1 MAGAPYRR
9 QPELPGS
16 FNLHCFSYF
25 EPGEGHLFTAMNHI
39 KIDKRVRLLAG
50 IAQEAAK
57 AAGKPAAL
65 DITAIRHY
73 PVREPASGK
82 RYSLLRIT
90 TRSGLIGWGES
101 PHDQNAD
108 TKALESV
115 W

>member
-1 MAGAPYRR
+1 
-9 QPELPGS
+9 
-16 FNLHCFSYF
+16 
-25 EPGEGHLFTAMNHI
+25 MNHI
-39 KIDKRVRLLAG
+39 KIDKRARLLAG

-73 PVREPASGK
+73 PVREPVSGK

-101 PHDQNAD
+101 PHDPNAD
-108 TKALESV
+108 VKVL
-115 W
+115 